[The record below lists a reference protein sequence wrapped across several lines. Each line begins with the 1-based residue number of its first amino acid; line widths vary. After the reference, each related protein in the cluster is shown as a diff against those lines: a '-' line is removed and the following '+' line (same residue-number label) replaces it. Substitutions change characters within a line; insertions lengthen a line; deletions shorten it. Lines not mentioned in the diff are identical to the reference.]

1 VLIDWVGA
9 RGMEGP
15 GGVRF
20 VKKRTADGKDGSGP
34 RAVNDALKHA
44 NKALR
49 SEAAMVDGRLLAD
62 FESVLSGNAIYLPYF
77 HCHAKDFTLL
87 AELARDME
95 LEAENGGMVNW
106 SKHLKHEN
114 PAFSA
119 TFQKIVDDMAD
130 YFDVEVYATR
140 MNFYRDG
147 SDWKPFHHDSHAYGG
162 RAQREDFTMG
172 ASFGGSRELIFLHEP
187 SGNTFTFPQNNGD
200 VFAFTSEVNKRFKHG
215 VPKARANNDPRFSII
230 AWGRRRSINNRNGGG
245 EVTESRERVE
255 PVHTETAH
263 KAIPV
268 HFEEGKP
275 QNELV
280 MGTGEVS
287 QLIKKFF
294 ENQQKD
300 VPDKKRSLVKGNA
313 PNRGKAPETSSKLA
327 LEVIHLIGENAYME
341 LRTVARQYQEGHV
354 SVKSLYSRAYS
365 LCDGNIDIL
374 LRLVAFLPDKSRR
387 DEILRYHGAAQ
398 VADL

>member
-1 VLIDWVGA
+1 
-9 RGMEGP
+9 MEGP

-187 SGNTFTFPQNNGD
+187 
-200 VFAFTSEVNKRFKHG
+200 
-215 VPKARANNDPRFSII
+215 
-230 AWGRRRSINNRNGGG
+230 
-245 EVTESRERVE
+245 
-255 PVHTETAH
+255 
-263 KAIPV
+263 
-268 HFEEGKP
+268 
-275 QNELV
+275 
-280 MGTGEVS
+280 
-287 QLIKKFF
+287 
-294 ENQQKD
+294 
-300 VPDKKRSLVKGNA
+300 
-313 PNRGKAPETSSKLA
+313 
-327 LEVIHLIGENAYME
+327 
-341 LRTVARQYQEGHV
+341 
-354 SVKSLYSRAYS
+354 
-365 LCDGNIDIL
+365 
-374 LRLVAFLPDKSRR
+374 
-387 DEILRYHGAAQ
+387 
-398 VADL
+398 